1 MYITLTRNWT
11 LLFVGKVKTAYEPT
25 GPSGQIYPDFRSISK
40 WTGVF
45 LLPLDGMLV
54 HHRVSPGINLPVFIY
69 SCFEKG
75 CLTNGEKLTWQC
87 QKLLWVMVVFTVA
100 WMSKPQGV
108 SAWWKETAQTRIR
121 FFSSLVAESPWTSI
135 KQSQTLTTHNTNRH
149 CRVRFYTFVGQPLW
163 KQLYI
168 DRFHCHAVKK

>member
-11 LLFVGKVKTAYEPT
+11 LLFVGKVKTAYELT

-45 LLPLDGMLV
+45 LLPLDEMLV

-100 WMSKPQGV
+100 WVKLKMFQRGGRKQHKHV
-108 SAWWKETAQTRIR
+108 FV
-121 FFSSLVAESPWTSI
+121 FFSFLVAESPWTSI
-135 KQSQTLTTHNTNRH
+135 KQSQTLTTHNASRH
-149 CRVRFYTFVGQPLW
+149 RRVRFYTFVGQPLS
-163 KQLYI
+163 KQLYANP
-168 DRFHCHAVKK
+168 RLRLGFA